1 MRHKRHGLDAAVDRD
16 QPKMIVKLLNEALST
31 RDAGAIVKTIG
42 DFLRA
47 QGMSK
52 AAQKTGLERAGLY
65 RSFNGHRMPKI
76 DRVMRA
82 LATLELELVP
92 KRIGRSPKSLNDAF
106 STRDPAVIAKTIG
119 DLLRAQGMAEIAR
132 KSGLNRIT
140 LYKSFNGITTPNVDR
155 FIRALAALE
164 VELVTKPIDR
174 S

>member
-1 MRHKRHGLDAAVDRD
+1 M
-16 QPKMIVKLLNEALST
+16 
-31 RDAGAIVKTIG
+31 
-42 DFLRA
+42 
-47 QGMSK
+47 
-52 AAQKTGLERAGLY
+52 
-65 RSFNGHRMPKI
+65 
-76 DRVMRA
+76 
-82 LATLELELVP
+82 
-92 KRIGRSPKSLNDAF
+92 NDAF

-155 FIRALAALE
+155 FIRALAALD